1 MFSDCPTV
9 LIITLQNVPNL
20 QKHHSNREGTYL
32 RSDDKVNGHP
42 YWNQEGEGKTHAIWY
57 DKNYW
62 IVSDESYLGTASAM
76 LWNPNSDSLC
86 PNIGNWN
93 FFDWDTNEWIIS
105 NRNDIFFSTS
115 GNSRFMSRERKNHN
129 FF

>member
-9 LIITLQNVPNL
+9 LKITLQNVP
-20 QKHHSNREGTYL
+20 KHHHSDREGTYL